1 MDNNPFT
8 DEKMITK
15 MLDMWGEKSYDIDA
29 TILEPT
35 CGVGNFLVEALKRKF
50 QTIELLY
57 NNEQDY
63 ETAIYR
69 ALSSMKGIDIIQDC
83 VETTKQRLGKIV
95 TSYYEK
101 HFDKKL
107 NSKYKVILNRNI
119 INKDILQYNTNKHFN
134 IIIGN
139 PPYWIDK
146 KPVYKDILKK
156 ISE

>member
-1 MDNNPFT
+1 M
-8 DEKMITK
+8 
-15 MLDMWGEKSYDIDA
+15 
-29 TILEPT
+29 
-35 CGVGNFLVEALKRKF
+35 VEALKRKF

-101 HFDKKL
+101 RFDKKL

-139 PPYWIDK
+139 PPY
-146 KPVYKDILKK
+146 
-156 ISE
+156 